1 MHAYAVLAPL
11 AWLYSVSHVS
21 LLSDSVSSAVCGNK
35 CRTLESQLAENC
47 LKNNGNQV
55 FKMRMCLDVTWLPS
69 VFPAESSDS
78 ILALFFALCDNYPLL
93 MVRYGKNRTWC
104 DFRWLYL
111 GRHCVLI
118 VHLSYR
124 RRDTRKKKKPLNKIK
139 FGIWMKK
146 KTKLIFCV
154 IMMLASC
161 RYQGWVC
168 SG

>member
-1 MHAYAVLAPL
+1 MLALL

-21 LLSDSVSSAVCGNK
+21 LLSNSLSTAVCGNK
-35 CRTLESQLAENC
+35 CGRMLESQLAENR

-55 FKMRMCLDVTWLPS
+55 SKMQMCLDVTWLS
-69 VFPAESSDS
+69 LVFPAESSDS
-78 ILALFFALCDNYPLL
+78 TLAFFFALCENHPLL
-93 MVRYGKNRTWC
+93 MVRYGKNRPWC
-104 DFRWLYL
+104 DFWWLYL
-111 GRHCVLI
+111 GRHCVLV

-124 RRDTRKKKKPLNKIK
+124 QRDTRGKKQLLNKIK

-161 RYQGWVC
+161 RYQEWAC